1 MEVPP
6 AAISNS
12 QKRPFLPDLSIFRG
26 LQFTFTFQITIA
38 LIASFC
44 LGNVALFQIA
54 SKRLLA
60 NEQRRFR
67 DNVLYLSSSIQ
78 AYQNSIDTEL
88 AFAANSPELRS
99 LDSKRVLA
107 ELRPIIEA
115 NPLRKWRIWRRDGKL
130 LASSPLETNIRLK
143 EKRILRAPYFIKAIN
158 GEANYSIRSTLV
170 GARLEGCL
178 EAAHPIYPVNSN
190 IKTTKPSAILSFCL
204 PISKIG
210 QDSGLINVEKI
221 STASQ
226 PGAAKQN
233 NDYLAIHRGKYNGR
247 LFFMIASS
255 GNLVFPTLSSN
266 QFDHISL
273 LTPSRLAKTKYRA
286 FVDAAADLPLRNT
299 LQQVD
304 VDGHAFFLYAH
315 KVNEN
320 WTAVSVVDEQTIY
333 APLTRN
339 LFELVLIQLFTLLA
353 TSVVIFYVCRQLVK
367 PLKSVVSTVSQ
378 LSNLEIPEE
387 QPKWLSASSII
398 EIRQVSAA
406 ISKLS
411 FAMDSFSRYLPRE
424 VVKSVLNSKQ
434 SARLGGEV
442 RELVMLFTDIRN
454 FTTYSESSDAIMILD
469 HLNTYMTALTSRIMA
484 TSGTIDKYIGDSVMA
499 FWGAP
504 YSVDQ
509 PACKGCTAALAV
521 QEETFRL
528 NQEWEKA
535 GIDLQF
541 FTRVGVN
548 IGSVIVGN
556 VGSEERFNYTVIGD
570 PVNLASRLEGT
581 NKLYGTG
588 ILVSQAI
595 VDAVHEE
602 DSLHDFCFRLI
613 DRVKVKG
620 KNLSTDVYELVGYRS
635 RFHPLELED
644 LSIANAIMAS
654 SLDGGVNV
662 GLEQLLLLPAEKPLT
677 RFLLE
682 LRTMLTQRQAKSA
695 SLPA

>member
-1 MEVPP
+1 MAVSLEANPKSSK
-6 AAISNS
+6 I
-12 QKRPFLPDLSIFRG
+12 PFLPDLSILRR
-26 LQFTFTFQITIA
+26 LQFTFTFQITVA

-78 AYQNSIDTEL
+78 AYQDSIDTEL
-88 AFAANSPELRS
+88 AFASNSPEVRS
-99 LDSKRVLA
+99 LDTKRILA
-107 ELRPIIEA
+107 ELNPIIEA

-130 LASSPLETNIRLK
+130 LASMPLETNIRLK
-143 EKRILRAPYFIKAIN
+143 EKRILRAPYFIKALN
-158 GEANYSIRSTLV
+158 GQSNYSIRSTLV

-178 EAAHPIYPVNSN
+178 EAAHPVYPVNSN
-190 IKTTKPSAILSFCL
+190 IKTTKPSAVLSFCL

-210 QDSGLINVEKI
+210 RDSGLINVEKI
-221 STASQ
+221 SMANQ
-226 PGAAKQN
+226 PGAGKPKD
-233 NDYLAIHRGKYNGR
+233 DYLAIHRGKYNGR

-255 GNLVFPTLSSN
+255 GNLVFPTVSTN
-266 QFDHISL
+266 GFDHISL
-273 LTPSRLAKTKYRA
+273 LTPRRLAKTNYRA

-299 LQQVD
+299 LQRVE
-304 VDGHAFFLYAH
+304 VDGHSFFLYAH

-333 APLTRN
+333 APLNRN

-367 PLKSVVSTVSQ
+367 PLKAVVSTVSQ
-378 LSNLEIPEE
+378 LSNLEIPPQ
-387 QPKWLSASSII
+387 QPKCLSASNII
-398 EIRQVSAA
+398 EISQVSAA

-424 VVKSVLNSKQ
+424 VVRSVLNSKQ

-469 HLNTYMTALTSRIMA
+469 HLNTYMTALTSRIME

-504 YSVDQ
+504 YTVDQ

-521 QEETFRL
+521 QEETSRL
-528 NQEWEKA
+528 NREWEKE

-595 VDAVHEE
+595 VDAVNTE

-620 KNLSTDVYELVGYRS
+620 KNLSTDVHELVGYRS
-635 RFHPLELED
+635 HFHALELED
-644 LSIANAIMAS
+644 LAIANSIMAA
-654 SLDGGVNV
+654 SLEGGVSA
-662 GLEQLLLLPAEKPLT
+662 GLEQLLVLPSDKPHT

-682 LRTMLTQRQAKSA
+682 LRTMLTQR
-695 SLPA
+695 LPASEPA

>member
-1 MEVPP
+1 MDDPL
-6 AAISNS
+6 AAIPNS
-12 QKRPFLPDLSIFRG
+12 RKRRFVPDLSILRR
-26 LQFTFTFQITIA
+26 LQFTFTFQITVA

-67 DNVLYLSSSIQ
+67 DNVLYLNSSIL
-78 AYQNSIDTEL
+78 AYQDSIDTEL
-88 AFAANSPELRS
+88 AFASNSPEVRS
-99 LDSKRVLA
+99 LDSKRILA
-107 ELRPIIEA
+107 ELKPIIDD

-130 LASSPLETNIRLK
+130 LASNFPETNIKLK
-143 EKRILRAPYFIKAIN
+143 EKRILTAPYFIKAIN
-158 GEANYSIRSTLV
+158 GEKNYSIHSTLV

-178 EAAHPIYPVNSN
+178 EAAHPIYPPISTG
-190 IKTTKPSAILSFCL
+190 KATKPSAVLSFCL

-210 QDSGLINVEKI
+210 ADSGLINVEKI
-221 STASQ
+221 SMALQ
-226 PGAAKQN
+226 PGVAKQKD
-233 NDYLAIHRGKYNGR
+233 DYLAIHRGKYSGR
-247 LFFMIASS
+247 LFFMIATS
-255 GNLVFPTLSSN
+255 GNLVFPTISTN
-266 QFDHISL
+266 GFDHISL
-273 LTPSRLAKTKYRA
+273 LTARRLAKTNYRA
-286 FVDAAADLPLRNT
+286 FVDAAADLPLRDT
-299 LQQVD
+299 LQRVE
-304 VDGHAFFLYAH
+304 VEGNPFFLYAH

-320 WTAVSVVDEQTIY
+320 WIAVSVVDEQTIY
-333 APLTRN
+333 APLTKN

-353 TSVVIFYVCRQLVK
+353 TSIVIFYVCRQLVK
-367 PLKSVVSTVSQ
+367 PLKAVVSTVSQ
-378 LSNLEIPEE
+378 LSNLEIPQQ
-387 QPKWLSASSII
+387 QPKSLSTSNII
-398 EIRQVSAA
+398 EISQVSAA
-406 ISKLS
+406 ISRLS

-434 SARLGGEV
+434 SARLGGEM

-454 FTTYSESSDAIMILD
+454 FTTYSESGDATMVLD
-469 HLNTYMTALTSRIMA
+469 HLNTYMTALTSRIMQ

-504 YSVDQ
+504 YPVDQ
-509 PACKGCTAALAV
+509 PASKSCTAALAV
-521 QEETFRL
+521 QEETSRL
-528 NQEWEKA
+528 NLEWKQA

-588 ILVSQAI
+588 ILVSQEI
-595 VDAVHEE
+595 VNAVNNE
-602 DSLHDFCFRLI
+602 DSHHDFCFRLM

-620 KNLSTDVYELVGYRS
+620 KNLSTDIYELVGYRS
-635 RFHPLELED
+635 HFHPLELED
-644 LSIANAIMAS
+644 LATANAIMAT

-662 GLEQLLLLPAEKPLT
+662 ALEQLLALPTDKPNT

-682 LRTMLTQRQAKSA
+682 LRTMLTQRQAA
-695 SLPA
+695 NQPA

>member
-1 MEVPP
+1 MDDPL
-6 AAISNS
+6 AAIPNS
-12 QKRPFLPDLSIFRG
+12 RKRRFVPDLSILRR
-26 LQFTFTFQITIA
+26 LQFTFTFQITVA

-67 DNVLYLSSSIQ
+67 DNVLYLNSSIL
-78 AYQNSIDTEL
+78 AYQDSIDTEL
-88 AFAANSPELRS
+88 AFASNSPEVRS
-99 LDSKRVLA
+99 LDSKRILA
-107 ELRPIIEA
+107 ELKPIIEA
-115 NPLRKWRIWRRDGKL
+115 SPLRKWRIWRRDGKL
-130 LASSPLETNIRLK
+130 LASNPPEINIKLK
-143 EKRILRAPYFIKAIN
+143 EKRILTAPYFIQALN
-158 GEANYSIRSTLV
+158 GQSNYSIRSTLV

-178 EAAHPIYPVNSN
+178 EAAHPIYPLISTG
-190 IKTTKPSAILSFCL
+190 KATKPSAVLSFCL

-210 QDSGLINVEKI
+210 ADSGLVNVEKI
-221 STASQ
+221 SLANQ
-226 PGAAKQN
+226 PGVAKQK
-233 NDYLAIHRGKYNGR
+233 DEYLAIHRGKYNGR
-247 LFFMIASS
+247 LFFMIATS
-255 GNLVFPTLSSN
+255 GNLVFPTISTN
-266 QFDHISL
+266 DFDHISL
-273 LTPSRLAKTKYRA
+273 LTARRLAKTNYRA
-286 FVDAAADLPLRNT
+286 FVDAAADLPLRDT
-299 LQQVD
+299 LQRVE
-304 VDGHAFFLYAH
+304 VEGNPFFLYAH

-333 APLTRN
+333 APLTKN

-353 TSVVIFYVCRQLVK
+353 TSIVIFYVCRQLVK
-367 PLKSVVSTVSQ
+367 PLKAVVSTVSQ
-378 LSNLEIPEE
+378 LSNLEIPQQ
-387 QPKWLSASSII
+387 QPKSLSTSNII
-398 EIRQVSAA
+398 EISQVSAA
-406 ISKLS
+406 INKLS

-434 SARLGGEV
+434 SARLGGEM

-454 FTTYSESSDAIMILD
+454 FTTYSESGDATMVLD
-469 HLNTYMTALTSRIMA
+469 HLNTYMTALTSRIME

-504 YSVDQ
+504 YPVDQ
-509 PACKGCTAALAV
+509 PASKSCTAALAV
-521 QEETFRL
+521 QEETSRL
-528 NQEWEKA
+528 NLEWKQA

-588 ILVSQAI
+588 ILVSQEI
-595 VDAVHEE
+595 VDAVNNE
-602 DSLHDFCFRLI
+602 DSHHDFCFRLM

-620 KNLSTDVYELVGYRS
+620 KNLSTDIYELVGFRS
-635 RFHPLELED
+635 HFHPLELED
-644 LSIANAIMAS
+644 LATANAIMAT
-654 SLDGGVNV
+654 SLDSGLNV
-662 GLEQLLLLPAEKPLT
+662 ALERLLALPTDKPNT

-682 LRTMLTQRQAKSA
+682 LRTMLTQRQAA
-695 SLPA
+695 NQTA

>member
-6 AAISNS
+6 EAIPNS
-12 QKRPFLPDLSIFRG
+12 HKRSFGPALSIFRR

-67 DNVLYLSSSIQ
+67 DNVLYLSGSIQ
-78 AYQNSIDTEL
+78 AYQDSIDTEL
-88 AFAANSPELRS
+88 AFAANSLEVRS
-99 LDSKRVLA
+99 LDNERILA

-115 NPLRKWRIWRRDGKL
+115 NPLRKWRIWGRDGKL
-130 LASSPLETNIRLK
+130 LASHPLETNIRLK

-158 GEANYSIRSTLV
+158 GQSNYSIRSTLV

-178 EAAHPIYPVNSN
+178 EDAHPIYPVNST
-190 IKTTKPSAILSFCL
+190 IKTTKASAILSFCL
-204 PISKIG
+204 PISNIG
-210 QDSGLINVEKI
+210 HDSGLINVEKI
-221 STASQ
+221 STAGQ
-226 PGAAKQN
+226 PGAAKQH

-255 GNLVFPTLSSN
+255 GNLVFPTLSTN

-273 LTPSRLAKTKYRA
+273 LTPRRLAKTKYRA
-286 FVDAAADLPLRNT
+286 FVDAAADLPLRDT
-299 LQQVD
+299 LQRVE
-304 VDGHAFFLYAH
+304 VEGHSFFLYAH
-315 KVNEN
+315 QVNEN

-333 APLTRN
+333 APLTKN
-339 LFELVLIQLFTLLA
+339 LFELVLIQLLTLLA
-353 TSVVIFYVCRQLVK
+353 TSIVIFYVCRQLVR

-378 LSNLEIPEE
+378 LSNLEIPEQ
-387 QPKWLSASSII
+387 QPKWLSASNII
-398 EIRQVSAA
+398 EISQVSAA
-406 ISKLS
+406 INKLS

-469 HLNTYMTALTSRIMA
+469 HLNTYMTALTSRIME

-509 PACKGCTAALAV
+509 PACKSCTAALAV
-521 QEETFRL
+521 QEETSRL

-595 VDAVHEE
+595 VDAVNKE

-635 RFHPLELED
+635 YFHPLELDD
-644 LSIANAIMAS
+644 LLIANAIMAS

-662 GLEQLLLLPAEKPLT
+662 GLDQLLELPSEKPQT

-682 LRTMLTQRQAKSA
+682 LRTMLTQRQAQTG
-695 SLPA
+695 SLPI

>member
-1 MEVPP
+1 MAVSLEANPKSSK
-6 AAISNS
+6 I
-12 QKRPFLPDLSIFRG
+12 PFLPDLSILRR
-26 LQFTFTFQITIA
+26 LQFTFTFQITVA

-78 AYQNSIDTEL
+78 AYQDSIDTEL
-88 AFAANSPELRS
+88 AFASNSPEVRS
-99 LDSKRVLA
+99 LDTKRILA
-107 ELRPIIEA
+107 ELKPIIDA

-130 LASSPLETNIRLK
+130 LASMPLETNIRLK
-143 EKRILRAPYFIKAIN
+143 EKRILRAPYFIKALN
-158 GEANYSIRSTLV
+158 GESNYSIRSTLV

-210 QDSGLINVEKI
+210 RDSGLINVEKI
-221 STASQ
+221 SMANQ
-226 PGAAKQN
+226 PGAGKQK
-233 NDYLAIHRGKYNGR
+233 DEYLAIHRGKYNGR

-255 GNLVFPTLSSN
+255 GNLVFPTVSTN
-266 QFDHISL
+266 GFDHISL
-273 LTPSRLAKTKYRA
+273 LTSRRLAKTNYSA

-299 LQQVD
+299 LQRVE
-304 VDGHAFFLYAH
+304 VDGHSFFLYAH
-315 KVNEN
+315 KVNDN

-333 APLTRN
+333 APLNRN

-367 PLKSVVSTVSQ
+367 PLKAVVSTVSQ
-378 LSNLEIPEE
+378 LSKLEITQQQPEC
-387 QPKWLSASSII
+387 LSASNII
-398 EIRQVSAA
+398 EICQVSDS

-469 HLNTYMTALTSRIMA
+469 HLNTYMTALTSRIME

-504 YSVDQ
+504 YTVDQ

-521 QEETFRL
+521 QEETSRL
-528 NQEWEKA
+528 NREWEKE

-541 FTRVGVN
+541 FTRVGIN

-595 VDAVHEE
+595 VDAVNTE

-635 RFHPLELED
+635 HFHALELED
-644 LSIANAIMAS
+644 LAIANSIMAA
-654 SLDGGVNV
+654 SLEGGVRV
-662 GLEQLLLLPAEKPLT
+662 GLEQLLVLPSDKPHT

-682 LRTMLTQRQAKSA
+682 LRTMLTQR
-695 SLPA
+695 LPASEPA

>member
-1 MEVPP
+1 MEVPLETIP
-6 AAISNS
+6 KSG
-12 QKRPFLPDLSIFRG
+12 KRPFFPDLSILRR
-26 LQFTFTFQITIA
+26 LQFTFTFQIIVT

-78 AYQNSIDTEL
+78 AYQDSIDTEL
-88 AFAANSPELRS
+88 AFASNSPEVRS
-99 LDSKRVLA
+99 LDPKRILA
-107 ELRPIIEA
+107 ELKPLIDA
-115 NPLRKWRIWRRDGKL
+115 NPLRKWRTWRRDGKL
-130 LASSPLETNIRLK
+130 LASNPPQTNIRLK
-143 EKRILRAPYFIKAIN
+143 EKRILKEPYFIKAIN
-158 GEANYSIRSTLV
+158 GQTNYSIRSTLI

-178 EAAHPIYPVNSN
+178 EVAHPIYPLIRQN
-190 IKTTKPSAILSFCL
+190 KTTKPSAILSFCL

-210 QDSGLINVEKI
+210 RDSGLINVEKI
-221 STASQ
+221 SMANQ
-226 PGAAKQN
+226 PGAGKPKD
-233 NDYLAIHRGKYNGR
+233 DYLAIHRGKYNGR

-255 GNLVFPTLSSN
+255 GNLVFPTVSTN
-266 QFDHISL
+266 RFDHISL
-273 LTPSRLAKTKYRA
+273 LTARRLAATNYRA
-286 FVDAAADLPLRNT
+286 FVDAAADLPLRDT
-299 LQQVD
+299 LQRVV
-304 VDGHAFFLYAH
+304 VDGHSFFLYAH
-315 KVNEN
+315 KVNDN

-333 APLTRN
+333 APLNRN

-367 PLKSVVSTVSQ
+367 PLKAVVSTVSQ
-378 LSNLEIPEE
+378 LSNLEIPQQ
-387 QPKWLSASSII
+387 QPKSLSTSNII
-398 EIRQVSAA
+398 EISQVSAA

-469 HLNTYMTALTSRIMA
+469 HLNTYMTALTSRIME

-499 FWGAP
+499 VWGAP

-521 QEETFRL
+521 QEETSRL
-528 NQEWEKA
+528 NREWEKE

-595 VDAVHEE
+595 VDAVNIE
-602 DSLHDFCFRLI
+602 DHLHDFCFRLI

-635 RFHPLELED
+635 HFHTLELED
-644 LSIANAIMAS
+644 LAIANTIMAA
-654 SLDGGVNV
+654 SLDSGVSV
-662 GLEQLLLLPAEKPLT
+662 GLEQLLVLPSDKPHT

-682 LRTMLTQRQAKSA
+682 LRTMLSQRQSA
-695 SLPA
+695 SEPA

>member
-1 MEVPP
+1 MED
-6 AAISNS
+6 SRSRLLNFS
-12 QKRPFLPDLSIFRG
+12 KRALAPDLSIIRR

-54 SKRLLA
+54 SKRLLG

-78 AYQNSIDTEL
+78 AYQDSIDTEL

-99 LDSKRVLA
+99 LKKERILA
-107 ELRPIIEA
+107 ELEPIIEA
-115 NPLRKWRIWRRDGKL
+115 SPLRKWSIWRKDGKS
-130 LASSPLETNIRLK
+130 LASSPPEKNIRLR
-143 EKRILRAPYFIKAIN
+143 EKRILKAPYFIKAIN
-158 GEANYSIRSTLV
+158 GQSNYSIRSTLV

-178 EAAHPIYPVNSN
+178 EAAYPIYPMDSHL
-190 IKTTKPSAILSFCL
+190 KTAKPSAILSFCL

-210 QDSGLINVEKI
+210 HDSGLINVEKI
-221 STASQ
+221 SMAIQ
-226 PGAAKQN
+226 AGAAKQK
-233 NDYLAIHRGKYNGR
+233 DDLLAIHRGKYKGR
-247 LFFMIASS
+247 LFFLIASS
-255 GNLVFPTLSSN
+255 GNLVFPTVSTN
-266 QFDHISL
+266 GFDHISL
-273 LTPSRLAKTKYRA
+273 LTPRRLAKTKYHA
-286 FVDAAADLPLRNT
+286 FVDAAADLPRRDT
-299 LQQVD
+299 LQRVE
-304 VDGHAFFLYAH
+304 VDGHPFFLYAH

-339 LFELVLIQLFTLLA
+339 LWELVLIQLCTLLA
-353 TSVVIFYVCRQLVK
+353 TSIVIFYVCRQLVK
-367 PLKSVVSTVSQ
+367 PLKAVVSTVSQ
-378 LSNLEIPEE
+378 LSNLEIPSQ
-387 QPKWLSASSII
+387 QPKCLSASNII
-398 EIRQVSAA
+398 EISQVSAA

-454 FTTYSESSDAIMILD
+454 FTTYSESSDAILILD
-469 HLNTYMTALTSRIMA
+469 HLNQYMTALTTRILD

-521 QEETFRL
+521 QEETSRL
-528 NQEWEKA
+528 NREWEKE

-541 FTRVGVN
+541 FTRVGIN

-595 VDAVHEE
+595 VDAVNQE
-602 DSLHDFCFRLI
+602 DSNHDFCFRLI

-635 RFHPLELED
+635 HFHPLELDD
-644 LSIANAIMAS
+644 LALANGIMAT
-654 SLDGGVNV
+654 SLDRGVDL
-662 GLEQLLLLPAEKPLT
+662 GLEQLLALPNDKPHT

-682 LRTMLTQRQAKSA
+682 LRSMLTARQGVALDA
-695 SLPA
+695 

>member
-1 MEVPP
+1 MAVSLEANPKSSK
-6 AAISNS
+6 I
-12 QKRPFLPDLSIFRG
+12 PFLPDLSILRR
-26 LQFTFTFQITIA
+26 LQFTFTFQITVA

-78 AYQNSIDTEL
+78 AYQDSIDTEL
-88 AFAANSPELRS
+88 AFASNSPEVRS
-99 LDSKRVLA
+99 LDTKRILA
-107 ELRPIIEA
+107 ELNPIIEA

-130 LASSPLETNIRLK
+130 LASMPLETNIRLK
-143 EKRILRAPYFIKAIN
+143 EKRILRAPYFIKALN
-158 GEANYSIRSTLV
+158 GQSNYSIRSTLV

-190 IKTTKPSAILSFCL
+190 IKTTKPSAVLSFCL

-210 QDSGLINVEKI
+210 RDSGLINVEKI
-221 STASQ
+221 SMANQ
-226 PGAAKQN
+226 PGAGKPK
-233 NDYLAIHRGKYNGR
+233 DEYLAIHRGKYNGR

-255 GNLVFPTLSSN
+255 GNLVFPTVSTN
-266 QFDHISL
+266 GFDHISL
-273 LTPSRLAKTKYRA
+273 LTSRRLAKTNYSA

-299 LQQVD
+299 LQRVE
-304 VDGHAFFLYAH
+304 VDGHSFFLYAH

-333 APLTRN
+333 APLNRN

-367 PLKSVVSTVSQ
+367 PLKAVVSTVSQ
-378 LSNLEIPEE
+378 LSNLEIPPQ
-387 QPKWLSASSII
+387 QPKCLSASNII
-398 EIRQVSAA
+398 EISQVSAA

-469 HLNTYMTALTSRIMA
+469 HLNTYMTALTSRIME

-504 YSVDQ
+504 YTVDQ

-521 QEETFRL
+521 QEETSRL
-528 NQEWEKA
+528 NREWEKE

-541 FTRVGVN
+541 FTRVGIN

-595 VDAVHEE
+595 VDAVNTE

-635 RFHPLELED
+635 HFHALELED
-644 LSIANAIMAS
+644 LAIANSIMAA
-654 SLDGGVNV
+654 SLEGGVSV
-662 GLEQLLLLPAEKPLT
+662 GLEQLLVLPSDKPHT

-682 LRTMLTQRQAKSA
+682 LRTMLTQR
-695 SLPA
+695 LPASEPA

>member
-1 MEVPP
+1 MEVPVE
-6 AAISNS
+6 AIPNS
-12 QKRPFLPDLSIFRG
+12 RKRSLMPDLSILRR
-26 LQFTFTFQITIA
+26 LQFTFTFQITVA
-38 LIASFC
+38 LVASFC

-67 DNVLYLSSSIQ
+67 DNVLYLSSSIL
-78 AYQNSIDTEL
+78 AYQDSIDTEL
-88 AFAANSPELRS
+88 AFAANSPEVRS
-99 LDSKRVLA
+99 LNTDRILSQ
-107 ELRPIIEA
+107 LRPIIDA

-130 LASSPLETNIRLK
+130 IASNPPETNIRLK

-158 GEANYSIRSTLV
+158 GQLNYSIRSTLV
-170 GARLEGCL
+170 KARLEGCL
-178 EAAHPIYPVNSN
+178 EAAHPIYPLGSGSDL
-190 IKTTKPSAILSFCL
+190 KTAKPSAILSFCL

-210 QDSGLINVEKI
+210 TDSGLINVEKI
-221 STASQ
+221 SMANQ
-226 PGAAKQN
+226 PGGAKQK
-233 NDYLAIHRGKYNGR
+233 NDYLAIHRGKFNGR

-255 GNLVFPTLSSN
+255 GNLVFPTVSTN
-266 QFDHISL
+266 GFDHISL
-273 LTPSRLAKTKYRA
+273 LTPRRLAKTNYHA
-286 FVDAAADLPLRNT
+286 FIDAAADLPLRDT
-299 LQQVD
+299 LQRVE
-304 VDGHAFFLYAH
+304 VEGHPFFLYAH

-353 TSVVIFYVCRQLVK
+353 TSIVIFYVCRQLVK
-367 PLKSVVSTVSQ
+367 PLKAVVSTVSQ
-378 LSNLEIPEE
+378 LSNLEIPQQ
-387 QPKWLSASSII
+387 QPKSLSASNII
-398 EIRQVSAA
+398 EISQVSAA
-406 ISKLS
+406 INKLS

-454 FTTYSESSDAIMILD
+454 FTTYSESSDATMILD
-469 HLNTYMTALTSRIMA
+469 HLNTYMTALTSRIMQ

-504 YSVDQ
+504 YTVDQ

-521 QEETFRL
+521 QEETSRL
-528 NQEWEKA
+528 NLEWEKE

-595 VDAVHEE
+595 VDAVNKE
-602 DSLHDFCFRLI
+602 DRLNDFCFRLI

-620 KNLSTDVYELVGYRS
+620 KNQSTDVYELVGYRS
-635 RFHPLELED
+635 HFHGLELED
-644 LSIANAIMAS
+644 LVIANAIMAE
-654 SLDGGVNV
+654 SLDRGVNS
-662 GLEQLLLLPAEKPLT
+662 GLEQLLRLPSDKPHT

-682 LRTMLTQRQAKSA
+682 LRDMLSLRQTGGQQA
-695 SLPA
+695 

>member
-1 MEVPP
+1 MED
-6 AAISNS
+6 SRSRLLNFS
-12 QKRPFLPDLSIFRG
+12 KRNLAPDLSIIRR
-26 LQFTFTFQITIA
+26 LQFTFTFQITFA

-54 SKRLLA
+54 SKRLLG

-78 AYQNSIDTEL
+78 AYQDSIDTEL
-88 AFAANSPELRS
+88 AFAANSPEIRS
-99 LDSKRVLA
+99 LKKERILA
-107 ELRPIIEA
+107 ELEPIIEA
-115 NPLRKWRIWRRDGKL
+115 SPLRKWSIWRRDGRL
-130 LASSPLETNIRLK
+130 LASSPPEKNIRLR
-143 EKRILRAPYFIKAIN
+143 EKRILKAPYFIKAIN
-158 GEANYSIRSTLV
+158 GQSNYSIRSTLV

-178 EAAHPIYPVNSN
+178 EAASPIYPLDSHL
-190 IKTTKPSAILSFCL
+190 KKAKPSAVLSFCL

-210 QDSGLINVEKI
+210 HDSGLINVEKI
-221 STASQ
+221 SMATQAGAS
-226 PGAAKQN
+226 KQK
-233 NDYLAIHRGKYNGR
+233 DDLLAIHRGKYNGR
-247 LFFMIASS
+247 LFFLIASS
-255 GNLVFPTLSSN
+255 GNIVFPTVSTN
-266 QFDHISL
+266 GFDHISL
-273 LTPSRLAKTKYRA
+273 LTPRRLAKTKYHA
-286 FVDAAADLPLRNT
+286 FVDAAADLPRQDT
-299 LQQVD
+299 LQRVE
-304 VDGHAFFLYAH
+304 VDGHPFFLYAH
-315 KVNEN
+315 KINEN

-339 LFELVLIQLFTLLA
+339 LWELVLIQLYTLLA
-353 TSVVIFYVCRQLVK
+353 TSIVIFYVCRQLVK
-367 PLKSVVSTVSQ
+367 PLKAVVSTVSQ
-378 LSNLEIPEE
+378 LSNLEIPSQ
-387 QPKWLSASSII
+387 QPKCLSASNII
-398 EIRQVSAA
+398 EISQVSAA
-406 ISKLS
+406 INKLS

-454 FTTYSESSDAIMILD
+454 FTTYSESSDAILILD
-469 HLNTYMTALTSRIMA
+469 HLNQYMTALTTRILD

-521 QEETFRL
+521 QEETSRL
-528 NQEWEKA
+528 NREWEKE

-541 FTRVGVN
+541 FTRVGIN

-595 VDAVHEE
+595 VNAVNQE
-602 DSLHDFCFRLI
+602 DSNNDFCFRLI

-635 RFHPLELED
+635 HFHPLELDD
-644 LSIANAIMAS
+644 LALANGIMAT
-654 SLDGGVNV
+654 SLDRGVDL
-662 GLEQLLLLPAEKPLT
+662 GLEQLLALPNDKPYT

-682 LRTMLTQRQAKSA
+682 LRSMLTARQGVALDA
-695 SLPA
+695 

>member
-1 MEVPP
+1 MEVSLEANPKSSK
-6 AAISNS
+6 I
-12 QKRPFLPDLSIFRG
+12 PFLPDLSILRR

-67 DNVLYLSSSIQ
+67 DNVLYLSSSIL
-78 AYQNSIDTEL
+78 AYQDSIDTEL
-88 AFAANSPELRS
+88 AFAANSPEVRS
-99 LDSKRVLA
+99 LDTKRILA
-107 ELRPIIEA
+107 ELKPIIDA
-115 NPLRKWRIWRRDGKL
+115 NPLRKWRIWSRDGKL
-130 LASSPLETNIRLK
+130 LASMPLETNIRLK
-143 EKRILRAPYFIKAIN
+143 EKRILRAPYFIKALN
-158 GEANYSIRSTLV
+158 GQSNYSIRSTLV

-178 EAAHPIYPVNSN
+178 EAAHPIYPPNSHS
-190 IKTTKPSAILSFCL
+190 KTTKPSAVLSFCL

-210 QDSGLINVEKI
+210 RDSGLINVEKI
-221 STASQ
+221 SMAHQ
-226 PGAAKQN
+226 PGAGKPKD
-233 NDYLAIHRGKYNGR
+233 DYLAIHRGKHNGR
-247 LFFMIASS
+247 IFFMIASS
-255 GNLVFPTLSSN
+255 GNLIFPTVSTN
-266 QFDHISL
+266 GFDHISL
-273 LTPSRLAKTKYRA
+273 LTPRRLAKTNYRA
-286 FVDAAADLPLRNT
+286 FVDAAADLPLRDT
-299 LQQVD
+299 LQRVE
-304 VDGHAFFLYAH
+304 VDGHSFFLYAH

-333 APLTRN
+333 APLNRN

-367 PLKSVVSTVSQ
+367 PLKAVVSTVSQ
-378 LSNLEIPEE
+378 LSNLEIPPQ
-387 QPKWLSASSII
+387 QPKCLSASNII
-398 EIRQVSAA
+398 EISQVSAA

-469 HLNTYMTALTSRIMA
+469 HLNTYMTALTSRIME

-504 YSVDQ
+504 YTVDQ

-521 QEETFRL
+521 QEETSRL
-528 NQEWEKA
+528 NREWEKE

-541 FTRVGVN
+541 FTRVGIN

-595 VDAVHEE
+595 VDAVNTE

-635 RFHPLELED
+635 HFHALELED
-644 LSIANAIMAS
+644 LAIANGIMEA
-654 SLDGGVNV
+654 SLDGGVSL
-662 GLEQLLLLPAEKPLT
+662 GLEQLLVLPSDKPHT

-682 LRTMLTQRQAKSA
+682 LRTMLTQR
-695 SLPA
+695 LPASESA

>member
-1 MEVPP
+1 MAVSLEANPKSSK
-6 AAISNS
+6 I
-12 QKRPFLPDLSIFRG
+12 PFLPDLSILRR
-26 LQFTFTFQITIA
+26 LQFTFTFQITVA

-78 AYQNSIDTEL
+78 AYQDSIDTEL
-88 AFAANSPELRS
+88 AFASNSPEVRS
-99 LDSKRVLA
+99 LDTKRILA
-107 ELRPIIEA
+107 ELKPIMDA

-130 LASSPLETNIRLK
+130 LASMPLETNIRLK
-143 EKRILRAPYFIKAIN
+143 EKRILRAPYFIKALN
-158 GEANYSIRSTLV
+158 GESNYSIRSTLV

-210 QDSGLINVEKI
+210 RDSGLINVEKI
-221 STASQ
+221 SMANQ
-226 PGAAKQN
+226 AGAGKQK
-233 NDYLAIHRGKYNGR
+233 DEYLAIHRGKYNGR

-255 GNLVFPTLSSN
+255 GNLVFPTVSTN
-266 QFDHISL
+266 GFDHISL
-273 LTPSRLAKTKYRA
+273 LTSRRLAKTNYSA

-299 LQQVD
+299 LQRVE
-304 VDGHAFFLYAH
+304 VDGHSFFLYAH
-315 KVNEN
+315 KVNDN

-333 APLTRN
+333 APLNRN

-367 PLKSVVSTVSQ
+367 PLKAVVSTVSQ
-378 LSNLEIPEE
+378 LSKLEITQQQPEC
-387 QPKWLSASSII
+387 LSASNII
-398 EIRQVSAA
+398 EICQVSDS

-469 HLNTYMTALTSRIMA
+469 HLNTYMTALTSRIME

-504 YSVDQ
+504 YTVDQ

-521 QEETFRL
+521 QEETSRL
-528 NQEWEKA
+528 NREWEKE

-541 FTRVGVN
+541 FTRVGIN

-595 VDAVHEE
+595 VDAVNTE

-620 KNLSTDVYELVGYRS
+620 KNLSTDVHELVGYRS
-635 RFHPLELED
+635 HFHALELED
-644 LSIANAIMAS
+644 LAIANSIMAA
-654 SLDGGVNV
+654 SLEGGVRV
-662 GLEQLLLLPAEKPLT
+662 GLEQLLVLPSDKPHT

-682 LRTMLTQRQAKSA
+682 LRTMLTQR
-695 SLPA
+695 LPASEPA

>member
-1 MEVPP
+1 MEVPIEVIP
-6 AAISNS
+6 NS
-12 QKRPFLPDLSIFRG
+12 RRRSFVPDLSILRR
-26 LQFTFTFQITIA
+26 LQFTFTFQITVA

-67 DNVLYLSSSIQ
+67 DNVLYLSSSIL
-78 AYQNSIDTEL
+78 AYQDSIETEL
-88 AFAANSPELRS
+88 AFAANSPEIRS
-99 LDSKRVLA
+99 LDSKRILA
-107 ELRPIIEA
+107 ELKPIIDA
-115 NPLRKWRIWRRDGKL
+115 SPLRKWHIWRRDGKL
-130 LASSPLETNIRLK
+130 LASSHPEINIKLK
-143 EKRILRAPYFIKAIN
+143 EKRILREPYFIKANN
-158 GEANYSIRSTLV
+158 GQRNYSIRSTLV
-170 GARLEGCL
+170 GPRLEGCL
-178 EAAHPIYPVNSN
+178 EAALPIYPLISRG
-190 IKTTKPSAILSFCL
+190 KATKPSAVLSFCL

-210 QDSGLINVEKI
+210 VDSGLVNVEKI
-221 STASQ
+221 SMANQ
-226 PGAAKQN
+226 PGVARQKN
-233 NDYLAIHRGKYNGR
+233 EYLAIHRGKYNGR
-247 LFFMIASS
+247 LFFMIATS
-255 GNLVFPTLSSN
+255 GNLIFPTVSTN
-266 QFDHISL
+266 DFDHISL
-273 LTPSRLAKTKYRA
+273 LTARRLAKINYRT
-286 FVDAAADLPLRNT
+286 FVDAADNLPLRDT
-299 LQQVD
+299 LQRVE
-304 VDGHAFFLYAH
+304 VDGHSFFLYAH

-333 APLTRN
+333 DPLTKN
-339 LFELVLIQLFTLLA
+339 LLELVLVQLFTLLA
-353 TSVVIFYVCRQLVK
+353 TSIVIFYVCRQLVK
-367 PLKSVVSTVSQ
+367 PLKAVVSTVSQ
-378 LSNLEIPEE
+378 LSNLEIPQE
-387 QPKWLSASSII
+387 QPKSLSTSNII
-398 EIRQVSAA
+398 EISQVSAA

-434 SARLGGEV
+434 SARLGGET

-454 FTTYSESSDAIMILD
+454 FTTYSESGDAIMILD
-469 HLNTYMTALTSRIMA
+469 HLNTYMTALTSRIME

-504 YSVDQ
+504 YTVDQ

-521 QEETFRL
+521 QEETSRL
-528 NQEWEKA
+528 NLEWEQA

-595 VDAVHEE
+595 VDAVNKEN
-602 DSLHDFCFRLI
+602 SKHDFCFRLM

-620 KNLSTDVYELVGYRS
+620 KNLSTDIYELVGYRS
-635 RFHPLELED
+635 HFHPLELED
-644 LSIANAIMAS
+644 LATANAIMAT
-654 SLDGGVNV
+654 SLDRGVNLA
-662 GLEQLLLLPAEKPLT
+662 LEQLLALPTDKPNT

-682 LRTMLTQRQAKSA
+682 LRTMLTQRQAA
-695 SLPA
+695 NQPA

>member
-1 MEVPP
+1 MDDPL
-6 AAISNS
+6 AAIPNS
-12 QKRPFLPDLSIFRG
+12 RKRRFVPDLSILRR
-26 LQFTFTFQITIA
+26 LQFTFTFQITVA

-67 DNVLYLSSSIQ
+67 DNVLYLNSSIL
-78 AYQNSIDTEL
+78 AYQDSIDTEL
-88 AFAANSPELRS
+88 AFASNSPEVRS
-99 LDSKRVLA
+99 LDSKRILA
-107 ELRPIIEA
+107 ELKPIIDD

-130 LASSPLETNIRLK
+130 LASNFPETNIKLK
-143 EKRILRAPYFIKAIN
+143 EKRILMAPYFIKAIN
-158 GEANYSIRSTLV
+158 GKKNYSIHSTLV

-178 EAAHPIYPVNSN
+178 EAAHPIYPPVSTG
-190 IKTTKPSAILSFCL
+190 KTTKPSAVLSFCL

-210 QDSGLINVEKI
+210 VDSGLVNVEKI
-221 STASQ
+221 SMALQ
-226 PGAAKQN
+226 PGVAKQKD
-233 NDYLAIHRGKYNGR
+233 DYLAIHRGKYSGR
-247 LFFMIASS
+247 LFFMIATS
-255 GNLVFPTLSSN
+255 GNLVFPTISTN
-266 QFDHISL
+266 GFDHISL
-273 LTPSRLAKTKYRA
+273 LTARRLAKTKYRT
-286 FVDAAADLPLRNT
+286 FVDAAADLPLRDT
-299 LQQVD
+299 LQRVE
-304 VDGHAFFLYAH
+304 VEGHPFFLYAH

-333 APLTRN
+333 APLTKN

-353 TSVVIFYVCRQLVK
+353 TSIVIFYVCRQLVK

-378 LSNLEIPEE
+378 LSNLEIPQQ
-387 QPKWLSASSII
+387 QPKSLSTSNII
-398 EIRQVSAA
+398 EINQVSAA

-434 SARLGGEV
+434 SARLGGEM

-454 FTTYSESSDAIMILD
+454 FTTYSESGDATMVLD
-469 HLNTYMTALTSRIMA
+469 HLNTYMTALTSRIMQ

-504 YSVDQ
+504 YPVDQ
-509 PACKGCTAALAV
+509 PASKSCTAALAV
-521 QEETFRL
+521 QEETSRL
-528 NQEWEKA
+528 NLEWEKA

-588 ILVSQAI
+588 ILVSQEI
-595 VDAVHEE
+595 VDAVNNE
-602 DSLHDFCFRLI
+602 DSHHDFCFRLM

-620 KNLSTDVYELVGYRS
+620 KNLSTDIYELVGYRS
-635 RFHPLELED
+635 HFHPLELED
-644 LSIANAIMAS
+644 LATANAIMAT

-662 GLEQLLLLPAEKPLT
+662 ALEQLLALPTDKPNT
-677 RFLLE
+677 RVLLE
-682 LRTMLTQRQAKSA
+682 LRTMLTQRQAA
-695 SLPA
+695 IQTA

>member
-1 MEVPP
+1 MEVPIEVIP
-6 AAISNS
+6 NS
-12 QKRPFLPDLSIFRG
+12 RRRPFVPDLSILRR
-26 LQFTFTFQITIA
+26 LQFTFTFQITVA

-67 DNVLYLSSSIQ
+67 DNVLYLSSSIL
-78 AYQNSIDTEL
+78 AYQDSIDTEL
-88 AFAANSPELRS
+88 AFAANSPEIRS
-99 LDSKRVLA
+99 LDSKRILA
-107 ELRPIIEA
+107 ELKPIIDA
-115 NPLRKWRIWRRDGKL
+115 NPLRKWRIWRRDGIQ
-130 LASSPLETNIRLK
+130 LASSPPEINIKLK
-143 EKRILRAPYFIKAIN
+143 EKRILTAPYFVKAIN
-158 GEANYSIRSTLV
+158 GQSNYSIRSTLV
-170 GARLEGCL
+170 GPRLEGCL
-178 EAAHPIYPVNSN
+178 EAAHPIYPLISTG
-190 IKTTKPSAILSFCL
+190 KETKPSAILSFCL

-210 QDSGLINVEKI
+210 VDSGLVNVEKI
-221 STASQ
+221 SMALQ
-226 PGAAKQN
+226 PGVASPKN
-233 NDYLAIHRGKYNGR
+233 EYLAIHRGKYSGR
-247 LFFMIASS
+247 LFFMIATS
-255 GNLVFPTLSSN
+255 GNLVFPTISTN
-266 QFDHISL
+266 GFDHISL
-273 LTPSRLAKTKYRA
+273 LTARRLAKTNYRA
-286 FVDAAADLPLRNT
+286 FVDAAADLPLRDT
-299 LQQVD
+299 LQRVE
-304 VDGHAFFLYAH
+304 VDGHSFFLYAH

-333 APLTRN
+333 APLNKN

-353 TSVVIFYVCRQLVK
+353 TSIVIFYVCRQLVK
-367 PLKSVVSTVSQ
+367 PLKAVVSTVSQ
-378 LSNLEIPEE
+378 LSNLEIPQQ
-387 QPKWLSASSII
+387 QPKSLSTSNII
-398 EIRQVSAA
+398 EISQVSAA

-434 SARLGGEV
+434 SARLGGET

-454 FTTYSESSDAIMILD
+454 FTTYSESGDAIMILD
-469 HLNTYMTALTSRIMA
+469 HLNTYMTALTSRIME

-504 YSVDQ
+504 YTVDQ

-521 QEETFRL
+521 QEETSRL
-528 NQEWEKA
+528 NLEWEQA

-595 VDAVHEE
+595 VDAVNKEN
-602 DSLHDFCFRLI
+602 SKHDFCFRLM

-620 KNLSTDVYELVGYRS
+620 KNLSTDIYELAGYRS
-635 RFHPLELED
+635 HFHPLELED
-644 LSIANAIMAS
+644 LATANAIMAT
-654 SLDGGVNV
+654 SLDRGVNLA
-662 GLEQLLLLPAEKPLT
+662 LEQLLALPTDKPNT

-682 LRTMLTQRQAKSA
+682 LRTMLTQRQAA
-695 SLPA
+695 NQPA

>member
-1 MEVPP
+1 M
-6 AAISNS
+6 
-12 QKRPFLPDLSIFRG
+12 
-26 LQFTFTFQITIA
+26 
-38 LIASFC
+38 
-44 LGNVALFQIA
+44 
-54 SKRLLA
+54 A
-60 NEQRRFR
+60 N
-67 DNVLYLSSSIQ
+67 
-78 AYQNSIDTEL
+78 
-88 AFAANSPELRS
+88 
-99 LDSKRVLA
+99 
-107 ELRPIIEA
+107 
-115 NPLRKWRIWRRDGKL
+115 
-130 LASSPLETNIRLK
+130 
-143 EKRILRAPYFIKAIN
+143 
-158 GEANYSIRSTLV
+158 
-170 GARLEGCL
+170 
-178 EAAHPIYPVNSN
+178 
-190 IKTTKPSAILSFCL
+190 
-204 PISKIG
+204 
-210 QDSGLINVEKI
+210 
-221 STASQ
+221 Q
-226 PGAAKQN
+226 PGAGKPK
-233 NDYLAIHRGKYNGR
+233 DEYLAIHRGKYNGR

-255 GNLVFPTLSSN
+255 GNLVFPTVSTN
-266 QFDHISL
+266 GFDHISL
-273 LTPSRLAKTKYRA
+273 LTSRRLAKTNYSA

-299 LQQVD
+299 LQRVE
-304 VDGHAFFLYAH
+304 VDGHSFFLYAH

-333 APLTRN
+333 APLNRN

-367 PLKSVVSTVSQ
+367 PLKAVVSTVSQ
-378 LSNLEIPEE
+378 LSNLEIPPQ
-387 QPKWLSASSII
+387 QPKCLSASNII
-398 EIRQVSAA
+398 EISQVSAA

-469 HLNTYMTALTSRIMA
+469 HLNTYMTALTSRIME

-504 YSVDQ
+504 YTVDQ

-521 QEETFRL
+521 QEETSRL
-528 NQEWEKA
+528 NREWEKE

-541 FTRVGVN
+541 FTRVGIN

-595 VDAVHEE
+595 VDAVNTE

-635 RFHPLELED
+635 HFHALELED
-644 LSIANAIMAS
+644 LAIANSIMAA
-654 SLDGGVNV
+654 SLEGGVSV
-662 GLEQLLLLPAEKPLT
+662 GLEQLLVLPSDKPHT

-682 LRTMLTQRQAKSA
+682 LRTMLTQR
-695 SLPA
+695 LPASEPA

>member
-1 MEVPP
+1 MAVSLEANPKSSK
-6 AAISNS
+6 I
-12 QKRPFLPDLSIFRG
+12 PFLPDLSILRR
-26 LQFTFTFQITIA
+26 LQFTFTFQITVA

-78 AYQNSIDTEL
+78 AYQDSIDTEL
-88 AFAANSPELRS
+88 AFASNSPEVRS
-99 LDSKRVLA
+99 LDTKRILA
-107 ELRPIIEA
+107 ELKPIMDA

-130 LASSPLETNIRLK
+130 LASMPLETNIRLK
-143 EKRILRAPYFIKAIN
+143 EKRILRAPYFIKALN
-158 GEANYSIRSTLV
+158 GESNYSIRSTLV

-210 QDSGLINVEKI
+210 RDSGLINVEKI
-221 STASQ
+221 SMANQ
-226 PGAAKQN
+226 AGAGKQK
-233 NDYLAIHRGKYNGR
+233 DEYLAIHRGKYNGR

-255 GNLVFPTLSSN
+255 GNLVFPTVSTN
-266 QFDHISL
+266 GFDHISL
-273 LTPSRLAKTKYRA
+273 LTSRRLAKTNYSA

-299 LQQVD
+299 LQRVE
-304 VDGHAFFLYAH
+304 VDGHSFFLYAH
-315 KVNEN
+315 KVNDN

-333 APLTRN
+333 APLNRN

-367 PLKSVVSTVSQ
+367 PLKAVVSTVSQ
-378 LSNLEIPEE
+378 LSKLEITQQQPEC
-387 QPKWLSASSII
+387 LSASNII
-398 EIRQVSAA
+398 EICQVSDS

-469 HLNTYMTALTSRIMA
+469 HLNTYMTALTSRIME

-504 YSVDQ
+504 YTVDQ

-521 QEETFRL
+521 QEETSRL
-528 NQEWEKA
+528 NREWEKE

-541 FTRVGVN
+541 FTRVGIN

-595 VDAVHEE
+595 VDAVNTE

-635 RFHPLELED
+635 HFHALELED
-644 LSIANAIMAS
+644 LAIANSIMAA
-654 SLDGGVNV
+654 SLEGGVSA
-662 GLEQLLLLPAEKPLT
+662 GLEQLLVLPSDKPHT

-682 LRTMLTQRQAKSA
+682 LRTMLTQR
-695 SLPA
+695 LPASEPA

>member
-1 MEVPP
+1 MEAPRERMFKFP
-6 AAISNS
+6 ERI
-12 QKRPFLPDLSIFRG
+12 LPLDLSILRR
-26 LQFTFTFQITIA
+26 LQFTFTFQITFA

-44 LGNVALFQIA
+44 LGNIALFQIA
-54 SKRLLA
+54 SKRLLG

-78 AYQNSIDTEL
+78 AYQDSIDTEL
-88 AFAANSPELRS
+88 AFAANSSEIRS
-99 LDSKRVLA
+99 LKRERILN
-107 ELRPIIEA
+107 ELGPIIEA
-115 NPLRKWRIWRRDGKL
+115 NPLRKWRIWGRDGKL
-130 LASSPLETNIRLK
+130 LASRPDEVNIRLK
-143 EKRILRAPYFIKAIN
+143 EKRILSEPYFIKAIN
-158 GEANYSIRSTLV
+158 GLSNYSIRSTLL

-178 EAAHPIYPVNSN
+178 EAAHPIYPLQSN
-190 IKTTKPSAILSFCL
+190 LKSAKPSAILSFCL

-210 QDSGLINVEKI
+210 RDSGLINVEKI
-221 STASQ
+221 SMAGQ
-226 PGAAKQN
+226 GAAAKQK
-233 NDYLAIHRGKYNGR
+233 DDLLAIHRGKYTGR

-255 GNLVFPTLSSN
+255 GNLIFPTVATN
-266 QFDHISL
+266 EFDHISL
-273 LTPSRLAKTKYRA
+273 LTPRRLAKTKYHA
-286 FVDAAADLPLRNT
+286 FVEAAADLPLRDT
-299 LQQVD
+299 LQRVE
-304 VDGHAFFLYAH
+304 VEGHPFFLYAH
-315 KVNEN
+315 KINEN

-339 LFELVLIQLFTLLA
+339 LWELILIQLYTLLA
-353 TSVVIFYVCRQLVK
+353 TSIVIFYVCRQLVQ
-367 PLKSVVSTVSQ
+367 PLKAVVSTVSQ
-378 LSNLEIPEE
+378 LSNLEIPDE
-387 QPKWLSASSII
+387 QPKNLSTSSII
-398 EIRQVSAA
+398 EISQVSAA
-406 ISKLS
+406 INKLS

-454 FTTYSESSDAIMILD
+454 FTTYSESSDATLILD
-469 HLNTYMTALTSRIMA
+469 HLNEYMTALTSRIMQ

-509 PACKGCTAALAV
+509 PACKGCTAALAI
-521 QEETFRL
+521 QEETSRL
-528 NQEWEKA
+528 NLEWKKE
-535 GIDLQF
+535 GVDLEF

-595 VDAVHEE
+595 VDAVNTE
-602 DSLHDFCFRLI
+602 DNLNDFCFRLI
-613 DRVKVKG
+613 DRVTVKG
-620 KNLSTDVYELVGYRS
+620 KNLSTDIYELVGYRS
-635 RFHPLELED
+635 HFHLLELDD
-644 LSIANAIMAS
+644 LAIANAIMAA
-654 SLDGGVNV
+654 SLDGGVNSA
-662 GLEQLLLLPAEKPLT
+662 LEQLLGLPSDKPHT

-682 LRTMLTQRQAKSA
+682 LRDMLTLRQTA
-695 SLPA
+695 SQQA

>member
-1 MEVPP
+1 MEDP
-6 AAISNS
+6 S
-12 QKRPFLPDLSIFRG
+12 KRNINFLQRALALDLSIIRR
-26 LQFTFTFQITIA
+26 LQFTFTFQITVA

-44 LGNVALFQIA
+44 LGNIALFQIA
-54 SKRLLA
+54 SKRLVD

-78 AYQNSIDTEL
+78 AYQDSIDTEL
-88 AFAANSPELRS
+88 SFAANSPEVRGLNRE
-99 LDSKRVLA
+99 KILA
-107 ELRPIIEA
+107 ELKPIIEA
-115 NPLRKWRIWRRDGKL
+115 NTLRKWRIWGRDGKL
-130 LASSPLETNIRLK
+130 LASNPPDINIRLK
-143 EKRILRAPYFIKAIN
+143 EKRIHKAPYFIKGIN
-158 GEANYSIRSTLV
+158 GQSTYSIRSTLV

-178 EAAHPIYPVNSN
+178 QATHPIYPLGSN
-190 IKTTKPSAILSFCL
+190 LKTAKPSAILSFCL
-204 PISKIG
+204 PITEIG
-210 QDSGLINVEKI
+210 RDSGLINVEKI
-221 STASQ
+221 SMANQ
-226 PGAAKQN
+226 LGGAAKQK
-233 NDYLAIHRGKYNGR
+233 DDLLAMHRGKYNGR

-255 GNLVFPTLSSN
+255 GNLVFPTISTN
-266 QFDHISL
+266 GFDHISL
-273 LTPSRLAKTKYRA
+273 LTPRRLAKSKYHA
-286 FVDAAADLPLRNT
+286 FVEAAADLPLRDT
-299 LQQVD
+299 LQRVE
-304 VDGHAFFLYAH
+304 VEGHPFFLYAH

-339 LFELVLIQLFTLLA
+339 LLELVLIQLFTLLA
-353 TSVVIFYVCRQLVK
+353 TSIVIFYVCRQLVK
-367 PLKSVVSTVSQ
+367 PLKAVVSTVSQ
-378 LSNLEIPEE
+378 LSNLEIPDE
-387 QPKWLSASSII
+387 QPKSLSASSII
-398 EIRQVSAA
+398 EISQVSAA
-406 ISKLS
+406 INKLS

-454 FTTYSESSDAIMILD
+454 FTTYSESSDATLILD
-469 HLNTYMTALTSRIMA
+469 HLNTYMTALTSRIMQ

-504 YSVDQ
+504 YAVDQ

-521 QEETFRL
+521 QEETSRL
-528 NQEWEKA
+528 NLEWEKE

-595 VDAVHEE
+595 VDAVNQE

-620 KNLSTDVYELVGYRS
+620 KNLSTDIYELVGFRS
-635 RFHPLELED
+635 HFHQLELDD
-644 LSIANAIMAS
+644 LVIANAIMAT
-654 SLDGGVNV
+654 SLDGGVDLA
-662 GLEQLLLLPAEKPLT
+662 LEQLLALPSDKPHT

-682 LRTMLTQRQAKSA
+682 LRNMLTLRQTAKQQA
-695 SLPA
+695 